1 MLQYERAAEI
11 YRKMKRPMAS
21 SRCYELLGQ
30 FNRALIVLYEN
41 EYFDM
46 AIDTLKRYRM
56 LMEVCCRK
64 KPWYGGYF
72 IIIRNNIP
80 YFCIKKPD

>member
-1 MLQYERAAEI
+1 M

-56 LMEVCCRK
+56 LMEVGLLMK
-64 KPWYGGYF
+64 NTY
-72 IIIRNNIP
+72 NNFTSSFYVVFSVLQFEFLI
-80 YFCIKKPD
+80 

>member
-1 MLQYERAAEI
+1 MHIFLPLLYIVILIMLQYERAAEI

-64 KPWYGGYF
+64 KPDMVG
-72 IIIRNNIP
+72 ILL
-80 YFCIKKPD
+80 